1 MSPIDDADAFDA
13 ALSGA
18 APTDTEI
25 ASLLSLARQVAG
37 SAAAVEPS
45 PTFRA
50 SVRSAL
56 ISDAAI
62 HLAPPGIRP
71 AGVASRAT
79 DRSTSG
85 VAVVLAR
92 VWAQVAAQSRRRLA
106 IVAATFI
113 TAFGLTGISAASAS
127 ALPGETLYAVKRG
140 IENVRLSITTGDSD
154 RGKLLL
160 DLAARRLAEAHGLAE
175 RTAVPSELEA
185 DTLDDYAAQAAQG
198 SDALVR
204 AFTTTRAD
212 SDIVTLNRFA
222 TESAQLLDQ
231 LDGELDGPAAESLDA
246 AQAHLKTI
254 VTIATDLCP
263 GCEGAD
269 PSLASEL
276 SAANP
281 PPRPRTERPERP
293 PSTESPVAEPT
304 LTERPDPEPPA
315 TESPVAEPPVI
326 APPGIAPLATEPPV
340 AEPPAVDTQ
349 PTAAPPA
356 PSVEQSS
363 QEEPAE
369 QDDSDGD
376 SEGDSEGDDSRPD
389 REITQLPLPIPAP
402 SPEPT
407 PTPRPPAQSAH
418 IRCEYGMEPDP
429 RSVTCSLDMDE
440 SGLLQFDWDF
450 GDFET
455 AKGLQVQHSYAGP
468 GTYTIRVS
476 ATFLLFTSVYDEV
489 VVTIE

>member
-56 ISDAAI
+56 IFDAAT
-62 HLAPPGIRP
+62 HLAPAGIRP
-71 AGVASRAT
+71 AAVASRAT

-85 VAVVLAR
+85 VAGALAR
-92 VWAQVAAQSRRRLA
+92 VWGQVAAQSRRRLA

-127 ALPGETLYAVKRG
+127 ALPGETLYGVKRG

-246 AQAHLKTI
+246 AQAHLRTI

-281 PPRPRTERPERP
+281 PPRPRPERPEHP
-293 PSTESPVAEPT
+293 PSTESPVAEPP

-315 TESPVAEPPVI
+315 IES
-326 APPGIAPLATEPPV
+326 PV

-356 PSVEQSS
+356 TSVEQSA
-363 QEEPAE
+363 QEELAE
-369 QDDSDGD
+369 QDDSDGN
-376 SEGDSEGDDSRPD
+376 SEDDSEGDDSRPD

-418 IRCEYGMEPDP
+418 IRCEYGIEPDP

-450 GDFET
+450 GDLET

-489 VVTIE
+489 AVTIE